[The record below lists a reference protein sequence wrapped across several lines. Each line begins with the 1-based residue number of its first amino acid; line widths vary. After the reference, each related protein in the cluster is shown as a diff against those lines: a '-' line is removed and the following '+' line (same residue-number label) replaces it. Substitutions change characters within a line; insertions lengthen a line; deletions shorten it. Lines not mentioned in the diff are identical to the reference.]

1 MKKEGSSKSKKNY
14 TQCIEEVQRP
24 TECSPLYKSY
34 AAATAAVTLKT
45 LSGIQFLFAIGN
57 LFFFV
62 KSLTWLSR
70 RIRGGVDWKIKYLHV
85 LLCCVC

>member
-1 MKKEGSSKSKKNY
+1 VL
-14 TQCIEEVQRP
+14 EEVQRP

-57 LFFFV
+57 LFFFRE
-62 KSLTWLSR
+62 KSDLAEPKNTWWCRLEN
-70 RIRGGVDWKIKYLHV
+70 
-85 LLCCVC
+85 